1 MNILSVCDYL
11 KHKLNVDI
19 KGDYY
24 GNISQWEEWYKGY
37 YKPFHHY
44 TDYNGRETVQ
54 LDRYSLKMA
63 KKVCEDWAN
72 MLLNEDTMVVL
83 ENKQAQEFVDGVFDR
98 NDFFANA
105 NNLIEK
111 TFALGTGAVAVRL
124 NNYKVCLEYITADC
138 IIPISYDNRN
148 ITEVAFVS
156 EHTYK
161 GKPYIYLETHLKNKY
176 GNYVIRNEYLDSD
189 FKPVKTNN
197 KTVAE
202 YDTKSDVPWFVILKP
217 NITNNI
223 DLNSPMGI
231 SVYAN
236 STDVLKGVDLAY
248 DNLCTDFFLG
258 GKMVL
263 MNESIIAKEQGGNRS
278 VPQHSKKRLFM
289 SLGDSIIDGK
299 MYEEYNPQLR
309 VDENV
314 KGVQSQLNYLSSKC
328 GLGERFY
335 SFEYDR
341 QTTATE
347 IVFDNATL
355 FRNVKKHEKVIAQAI
370 KGLVKCILMLGGFD
384 TEQKVSVIFD
394 DSVIEDKTKM
404 RAQDRLDIENGVMQK
419 WEYRMKYYGENE
431 ETAKRNIPKGVDYN

>member
-1 MNILSVCDYL
+1 MNILSVCEYL
-11 KHKLNVDI
+11 KNKLNVDI

-24 GNISQWEEWYKGY
+24 GSISQWEDWYKGY

-72 MLLNEDTMVVL
+72 MLLNEETKVVL
-83 ENKQAQEFVDGVFDR
+83 ENKEAQKFVDGVFER

-105 NNLIEK
+105 NTLIEK
-111 TFALGTGAVAVRL
+111 TFALGTGAIAVRL
-124 NNYKVCLEYITADC
+124 NNYKVRLEYITADC
-138 IIPISYDNRN
+138 IIPISYDNRS

-161 GKPYIYLETHLKNKY
+161 GKPYIYLETHLKNQQ
-176 GNYVIRNEYLDSD
+176 GNYVIRNEYLDSN
-189 FKPVKTNN
+189 FNRVKTDN

-202 YDTKSDVPWFVILKP
+202 YDTKSPVPWFVILKP
-217 NITNNI
+217 NITNNV

-263 MNESIIAKEQGGNRS
+263 MNESIIAKEQGGNRV

-289 SLGDSIIDGK
+289 SMGDSVIDGK

-328 GLGERFY
+328 GLGERYY
-335 SFEYDR
+335 SFEFDR
-341 QTTATE
+341 QTTENYEPVVKSYADGGKLKQCVFSLCLKEARVPLTKESISNIGILKGFLSWLKIRDREGNFPLPGNGISITAITDVNTE
-347 IVFDNATL
+347 KADISC
-355 FRNVKKHEKVIAQAI
+355 NVYSI
-370 KGLVKCILMLGGFD
+370 KIRYVYQ
-384 TEQKVSVIFD
+384 ERS
-394 DSVIEDKTKM
+394 E
-404 RAQDRLDIENGVMQK
+404 
-419 WEYRMKYYGENE
+419 
-431 ETAKRNIPKGVDYN
+431 